1 MNVLIVDDSTT
12 MRMLVKRILRM
23 AGFTGLKLVEAD
35 NGIEALEVVA
45 SESPNLVLSDWN
57 MPEMNGLEFLTEL
70 RESGNDVKFGFVTTE
85 STSEMRLKAKDA
97 GAQFLI
103 AKPFTPE
110 SFEQALRPVLG

>member
-1 MNVLIVDDSTT
+1 MKILIVDDSIT
-12 MRMLVKRILRM
+12 MRMLVKRTLRM
-23 AGFTGLKLVEAD
+23 AGFTDLTLVEAD
-35 NGIEALEVVA
+35 NGIKALEVVA

-70 RESGNDVKFGFVTTE
+70 RESGNDVQFGFVTTE
-85 STSEMRLKAKDA
+85 STSEMRLKARGA

-110 SFEQALRPVLG
+110 SFEKALRPVLG

>member
-1 MNVLIVDDSTT
+1 
-12 MRMLVKRILRM
+12 M
-23 AGFTGLKLVEAD
+23 AGFTDLKLVEAE

-57 MPEMNGLEFLTEL
+57 MPEMNGLEFLVEL
-70 RESGNDVKFGFVTTE
+70 RAAGNEVQFGFITTE
-85 STSEMRLKAKDA
+85 STVDMRMKAKGA